1 VNAIQGSRSK
11 GHETDSF
18 RECSGVSLPRS
29 EWLRFLLET
38 FRSPHSCS
46 SSSRPGS
53 QSAKIYI
60 GNKLCFVTT
69 NESSVAYLY
78 PGTTDVKVALDG
90 TRIADKEL
98 KITGDPEI
106 RQVDFNFEGLR

>member
-1 VNAIQGSRSK
+1 MKPILSASAAVLA
-11 GHETDSF
+11 
-18 RECSGVSLPRS
+18 CLVASGCASSWKRS
-29 EWLRFLLET
+29 EVRIRVHHPLGLEA
-38 FRSPHSCS
+38 SP
-46 SSSRPGS
+46 
-53 QSAKIYI
+53 AKIYI